1 MEFCNTSS
9 NIVHTFPCLNLYN
22 YCFQESKLNK
32 ANGDIGLESS
42 NAKLQIL
49 EGLFKMYL
57 TQLLFIIKHTEMF
70 VMCEYFKANL
80 SDCLST
86 ELSQQFANISLFLY
100 MHLATD
106 ISFSVN
112 EADLH
117 TYNKG
122 KQKLPGLDFA
132 SQPERFC

>member
-57 TQLLFIIKHTEMF
+57 T
-70 VMCEYFKANL
+70 
-80 SDCLST
+80 
-86 ELSQQFANISLFLY
+86 
-100 MHLATD
+100 
-106 ISFSVN
+106 
-112 EADLH
+112 
-117 TYNKG
+117 
-122 KQKLPGLDFA
+122 
-132 SQPERFC
+132 